1 VVVNNGGGL
10 ILRQS
15 QRGEGVQV
23 QVQAQERRVRREQ
36 ERTEQQTHEVL
47 FKGRP
52 PEFSGRVT

>member
-1 VVVNNGGGL
+1 MGGGL